1 MKKIIVYFKSWTI
14 MRYLRLGLGVAFLFE
29 MFNSQ
34 IWILGIAAAFF
45 FLQAF
50 FNFGCTTNQCAVR
63 QSKND

>member
-1 MKKIIVYFKSWTI
+1 